1 MGTATPRSGQ
11 IAFSDLNTGILN
23 AGSTA
28 SLNMNTAAVRMG
40 YGSTSQ
46 VSISLLRGS
55 SGGTFTIG
63 YSPPSKFLPGY
74 YGYSQVFSIGSI
86 TGDTYSSPWK
96 VSDITQM
103 QGAPSTTRFFL
114 SSGAPDYNVPSS
126 PWRAY
131 DITRACIADAVQ
143 SGSADSNQNF
153 NTSYNMP
160 TSGTLSWG
168 LKFG

>member
-23 AGSTA
+23 AGSSA

-46 VSISLLRGS
+46 VSLSQLRGC
-55 SGGTFTIG
+55 SGGTMTIG

-74 YGYSQVFSIGSI
+74 YGYSDIFNIGSI
-86 TGDTYSSPWK
+86 TGDTYSSPWR
-96 VSDITQM
+96 VSDITQPD
-103 QGAPSTTRFFL
+103 GFPSSTRFFL
-114 SSGAPDYNVPSS
+114 SSGEPDFNIPSS
-126 PWRAY
+126 PWTAY
-131 DITRACIADAVQ
+131 DITRAALADAVQ
-143 SGSADSNQNF
+143 SGSADSNSNF

-160 TSGTLSWG
+160 TSGTITWG